1 MAYAVAEADDDDA
14 LRLAKALTASYGGK
28 IDELKKLGIER
39 RSPDGHFISAMDHKL
54 NVLRHAPSRDEIE
67 RIKAIM
73 WSHRR
78 YLPAHVRPR
87 LPPHDPIV
95 QEMERQNG

>member
-1 MAYAVAEADDDDA
+1 MAFPQPEPDDDDA

-28 IDELKKLGIER
+28 VQQLQKLGIER

-78 YLPAHVRPR
+78 YLPDHARPR

-95 QEMERQNG
+95 RELGLSQ